1 MKISKFDYFFIVAI
15 IGIISTLY
23 LYSYKLQ
30 LVNLNETSSEEFD
43 GMVLFQSKFSVDDT
57 FDNISC
63 EAVPNKK
70 KALVEIMEYVKKCEL
85 ELFNEYNSSQSYSF
99 SNDIRMAIN
108 CDNEEY
114 YSATVLS
121 YFYSHG
127 ANGISSAKSF
137 LFDLKNFKQIQY
149 EELFDNSKN
158 WKYEIYK
165 LCAEKLKTDGYEFS
179 DIVFES
185 IAPDNKGIT
194 VYLKEELLSPKDRKN
209 PFVKIHYLEIEH
221 LFSPLGKKVLES
233 LKSHNNQ

>member
-23 LYSYKLQ
+23 LCGYEFQ
-30 LVNLNETSSEEFD
+30 LVNSNETTSEEFD

-70 KALVEIMEYVKKCEL
+70 KALIEIMEYVKKCEL
-85 ELFNEYNSSQSYSF
+85 ELLNEYNSTQGYSF

-108 CDNEEY
+108 CDNGDY

-127 ANGISSAKSF
+127 ANGTSSAKSF
-137 LFDLKNFKQIQY
+137 LFDLKNFKQVQY
-149 EELFDNSKN
+149 ADLFDNSKN

-165 LCAEKLKTDGYEFS
+165 SCADRLKADGYEFS

-194 VYLKEELLSPKDRKN
+194 VYLKEELLFPRDRKN

-221 LFSPLGKKVLES
+221 LLSPLGKIV
-233 LKSHNNQ
+233 LKSLNDR

>member
-63 EAVPNKK
+63 KAVPNKK
-70 KALVEIMEYVKKCEL
+70 KALIEIMEYVKKCEL
-85 ELFNEYNSSQSYSF
+85 ALLNEYNASQGYSF

-137 LFDLKNFKQIQY
+137 LFDLKNLKQIHY

-165 LCAEKLKTDGYEFS
+165 ACAEKLKADCYEFS
-179 DIVFES
+179 DIVIES
-185 IAPDNKGIT
+185 IAPDNTGIT
-194 VYLKEELLSPKDRKN
+194 VYLKEELLFPRDRKN
-209 PFVKIHYLEIEH
+209 PFVKIHYLEIEN
-221 LFSPLGKKVLES
+221 LLSPLGKIV
-233 LKSHNNQ
+233 LKSLNDR